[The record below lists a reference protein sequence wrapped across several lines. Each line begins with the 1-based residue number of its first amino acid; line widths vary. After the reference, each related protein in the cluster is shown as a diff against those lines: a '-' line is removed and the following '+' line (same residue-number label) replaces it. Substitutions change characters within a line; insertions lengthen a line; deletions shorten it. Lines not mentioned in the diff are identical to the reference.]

1 MTRYPLAFWR
11 LCAILPPLAF
21 ASCAPTVNLST
32 PEPVKI
38 DVNMNVHVTTEQVKK
53 SVDGADAEHS
63 PRQALR
69 ERIAEIQ
76 SLKNNRI
83 LGEANTGLAEIKD
96 MPADPAYKSYVE
108 RVVAEENR
116 DRQAVFAA
124 EAEARKMPVSVVA
137 RDYARRKR
145 EASFAGEWIQLE
157 DGSWTKR

>member
-1 MTRYPLAFWR
+1 
-11 LCAILPPLAF
+11 
-21 ASCAPTVNLST
+21 
-32 PEPVKI
+32 
-38 DVNMNVHVTTEQVKK
+38 
-53 SVDGADAEHS
+53 
-63 PRQALR
+63 
-69 ERIAEIQ
+69 
-76 SLKNNRI
+76 
-83 LGEANTGLAEIKD
+83 

-145 EASFAGEWIQLE
+145 EASFADEWIQLE